1 MADSTAPISAVNP
14 ELGRLIN
21 RAKTVL
27 EMIGGADSK
36 ASLRGDKAR
45 TFDEKRDTIAIDLT
59 SLEAVS
65 PWEARWGC
73 ALRLLRRW
81 QAFPRHGTARPVTT
95 PQTSPL
101 GGYVH
106 SASLVALSLA
116 GLCRPASPRRA
127 GLRPMELVVASAR
140 PGLRRFWTFVTTAS
154 GAAWTRSGSTSRSAT
169 GLWTSPRPSGTWYRP
184 CPRRRQSARF
194 VPALHSRACPL
205 PYWPTRCYELLQYP
219 CIAVL
224 QGSCLS
230 LRDRQC
236 WLNHTPFVCPRPQS
250 DVTAE
255 VIAERREAVQEL
267 LERQRIIKARYMGRS
282 PDEDS
287 RKRLPGAIELSSLGP
302 GAASAAGAGR
312 GAGAGGASAA
322 GGGGGFGGGGGPV
335 EEEED
340 ITEEQRLAMAQNE
353 EVDKAIDSKLGEM
366 ESILDDILHANR
378 GLKEAL
384 VEGDARIKD
393 VTEHIGKTKDKLD
406 RVTANIKRVLEVSDS
421 RSSRCCT
428 YLICLVVLLGIATVI
443 FNVVSGSS

>member
-1 MADSTAPISAVNP
+1 M
-14 ELGRLIN
+14 
-21 RAKTVL
+21 
-27 EMIGGADSK
+27 
-36 ASLRGDKAR
+36 
-45 TFDEKRDTIAIDLT
+45 
-59 SLEAVS
+59 
-65 PWEARWGC
+65 
-73 ALRLLRRW
+73 
-81 QAFPRHGTARPVTT
+81 
-95 PQTSPL
+95 
-101 GGYVH
+101 
-106 SASLVALSLA
+106 
-116 GLCRPASPRRA
+116 
-127 GLRPMELVVASAR
+127 
-140 PGLRRFWTFVTTAS
+140 
-154 GAAWTRSGSTSRSAT
+154 
-169 GLWTSPRPSGTWYRP
+169 
-184 CPRRRQSARF
+184 
-194 VPALHSRACPL
+194 
-205 PYWPTRCYELLQYP
+205 
-219 CIAVL
+219 
-224 QGSCLS
+224 
-230 LRDRQC
+230 
-236 WLNHTPFVCPRPQS
+236 
-250 DVTAE
+250 TAE